1 MKPTFLQFGT
11 DCSKL
16 KRVITQTMALRNDW
30 DDIEGPIE
38 WNDAGYE
45 SGYYSND
52 DEVNNHN

>member
-1 MKPTFLQFGT
+1 
-11 DCSKL
+11 
-16 KRVITQTMALRNDW
+16 MALRNDW